1 MQRIATTCPHD
12 CPSVCALQVEK
23 QDDRHIAGV
32 YASKE
37 QTYTQGVLCAKVARY
52 KDRVHHPDRLTTPMV
67 RVGAKGVGIEAFRPI
82 DWDTALDIL
91 SNKFK
96 SVTEEFGAQ
105 AIWPYFYAGT
115 MGLVQRDSIHRL
127 THVMGYSK
135 QKSTICT
142 ALSDT
147 GFRAATGSKRG
158 TDSRE
163 MEHSKLIV
171 IWGCNPVHTQIN
183 FMHHVT
189 KAKLNNDAKLVVIDP
204 YQTASAKK
212 ADMHLMLRPG
222 TDAALALGVMH
233 YLFKQDLVDWDYL
246 RKYTDDVEGFV
257 AHLEDKDVNWA
268 SDITGIPAQQI
279 IEFAELYG
287 HNPQSFLRLGHGFT
301 RSRNGAL
308 NMHAAACLP
317 AVTGAWQHLGGGA
330 LYGQSDIYHLDVSH
344 IQGHQWLD
352 RPPRQLDQSRI
363 GPVLTGSDY
372 DLQGQGPVKAM
383 LIQNTNPVV
392 VAPESNLVR
401 QGFMRDDLWVCV
413 HEQFM
418 TETAAM
424 ADLVLPATMFVE
436 HNDIYMASGH
446 TYLQLGRKIIEGPEH
461 CRNNSW
467 LINQLAQRLGV
478 TAQAFYQ
485 TDIELV
491 QDLVE
496 RSGYSWQQISKD
508 NWIDCALAFDDAHFL
523 NGFGHSDGKFH
534 FKHGWQQQSR
544 YRVELSAYADYV
556 PITDAVQGNRQWR
569 LVAAPAR
576 HFLNTSFTESATS
589 RKLEKQP
596 ELLIHAD
603 DAEQQKLENG
613 DLVVIG
619 NRHGEVTLPIKVTTG
634 ILSGTLVCE
643 SIWPNKSFING
654 MGINALISADE
665 GFPNGG
671 AVFHDTSVWLKQA
684 Y

>member
-1 MQRIATTCPHD
+1 MQRFATTCPHD

-23 QDDRHIAGV
+23 QDDNHIAGV

-37 QTYTQGVLCAKVARY
+37 QDYTQGVLCAKVARY

-67 RVGAKGVGIEAFRPI
+67 RVGPKGVGMASFRPI
-82 DWDTALDIL
+82 DWPTALDIL

-96 SVTEEFGAQ
+96 SIAEEFGPQ
-105 AIWPYFYAGT
+105 SIWPYFYAGT

-127 THVMGYSK
+127 THIMGYAK

-189 KAKLNNDAKLVVIDP
+189 KAKINNAAKLVVIDP
-204 YQTASAKK
+204 YHTASAKK
-212 ADMHLMLRPG
+212 SDLHLMLRPG
-222 TDAALALGVMH
+222 TDAALALGVMN
-233 YLFKQDLVDWDYL
+233 YLFAAHLADWDYL
-246 RKYTDDVEGFV
+246 HKYTDDPHGFV
-257 AHLEDKDVNWA
+257 QHLQGKDVHWA
-268 SDITGIPAQQI
+268 SGITGIPVAQI

-287 HNPQSFLRLGHGFT
+287 RTPQAFLRLGHGFT

-308 NMHAAACLP
+308 SMHAAACLP

-330 LYGQSDIYHLDVSH
+330 LYGQSDIYQLDVSH
-344 IQGHQWLD
+344 IQGLQWQS
-352 RPPRQLDQSRI
+352 RPTRQLDQSRI
-363 GPVLTGSDY
+363 GPVLTGSEY
-372 DLQGQGPVKAM
+372 DLQDQGPVKAM

-424 ADLVLPATMFVE
+424 ADLLLPATMFVE

-446 TYLQLGRKIIEGPEH
+446 TFLQLGRKIIDGPEH
-461 CRNNSW
+461 CRSNSW

-478 TAQAFYQ
+478 TAQAFYE
-485 TDIELV
+485 TDLELV
-491 QDLVE
+491 EDLVR
-496 RSGYSWQQISKD
+496 RSGYSWQQISQD
-508 NWIDCALAFDDAHFL
+508 NWIDCALPFDDAHFL
-523 NGFGHSDGKFH
+523 NGFAHADGKFH
-534 FKHGWQQQSR
+534 FKHGWQQASR
-544 YRVELSAYADYV
+544 YRVPLSPYADYA
-556 PITDAVQGNRQWR
+556 PITDAIQGNRQWR

-576 HFLNTSFTESATS
+576 HFLNTSFTESAIS
-589 RKLEKQP
+589 QKLEKRP
-596 ELLIHAD
+596 ELLIHHDDLKAQGLAD
-603 DAEQQKLENG
+603 G
-613 DLVVIG
+613 DQVVIG
-619 NRHGEVTLPIKVTTG
+619 NRHGEVTLPVKATQG
-634 ILSGTLVCE
+634 ILPGTLVCE
-643 SIWPNKSFING
+643 SIWPNKSFTNG
-654 MGINALISADE
+654 IGINALVSADE

-684 Y
+684 